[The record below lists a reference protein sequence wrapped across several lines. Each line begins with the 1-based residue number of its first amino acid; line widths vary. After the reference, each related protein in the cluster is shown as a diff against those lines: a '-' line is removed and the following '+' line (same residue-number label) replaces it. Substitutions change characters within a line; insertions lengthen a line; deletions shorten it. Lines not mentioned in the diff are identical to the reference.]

1 VLVWVYVDP
10 FLLHM
15 TTTAFNLSME
25 INRLIQEDYEWI
37 LRDNPEYASQVGQHQ
52 YDHLLQDVSPA
63 AFELRI
69 EHNQRI
75 LDQINL
81 LKAQDDE
88 QQQDGQQAMANHE
101 EQTITARLHLELFSK
116 DLLAEME
123 ALKYGC
129 HLYPL
134 NSIGYGG
141 VHNNFIEA
149 LDWLGET
156 NREENFLSRFSSFPS
171 QANQWKEL
179 LREGIKQ
186 NKVASVSMVRKVSQ
200 QFEKILT
207 DLQNNV
213 GPISTHLQAAVS
225 GVEEGIEQPGIPPS
239 SEKIQRIEVAKT
251 NFMNSLSDLK
261 EFIVRE
267 YIPSA
272 RPQDG
277 ATGLSSGQ
285 EIYNLCLKYHTT
297 TILTAEEIHTIGL
310 NEVNRIEERYKNEVM
325 VPLGHEEEDSSVE
338 SFVSKYKDPNCGQ
351 YYHRAGDLLE
361 GYRILTAHIQT
372 KLPKYFEIFP
382 KSEMEIVSLET
393 STAPAAYYMQGTSDG
408 KRPGRFYVNVSNL
421 TQRPIYEMT
430 ALALHEGIP
439 GHHFQGS
446 LAIENP
452 SIPSFLRF
460 VEDRRYEYCPA
471 RRQLYA
477 AYLEG
482 WALYCEALGEEMGMY
497 ATPLNLFGR
506 LSMEM
511 MRAVRLVVDTGIHY
525 KGWSVEEAIAY
536 MMSKTGM
543 HRHEVEAECYRYE
556 AWPGQACES
565 MNQSLTEHSEHTHL
579 YPFQVPTRLVKLP
592 SGE

>member
-1 VLVWVYVDP
+1 VWRGEGCSLVG
-10 FLLHM
+10 M
-15 TTTAFNLSME
+15 AAFNLCLA
-25 INRLIQEDYEWI
+25 IDRLIEEDYEWT

-52 YDHLLQDVSPA
+52 YDHLLQDLSPS
-63 AFELRI
+63 AFSLRL
-69 EHNQRI
+69 EHNQKI

-81 LKAQDDE
+81 LKAQDE
-88 QQQDGQQAMANHE
+88 QQQQEQGDQHLTE
-101 EQTITARLHLELFSK
+101 EEKEQRKTAKLILELFYKNLS
-116 DLLAEME
+116 DEMD
-123 ALKYGC
+123 ALRYGC

-141 VHNNFIEA
+141 IHNNFIEA

-156 NREENFLSRFSSFPS
+156 NRIENFLSRFSSFPL

-179 LREGIKQ
+179 LQEGLQQ
-186 NKVASVSMVRKVSQ
+186 NKVASRSMVRKLSQ
-200 QFEKILT
+200 QFDKILT
-207 DLQNNV
+207 DLQANV
-213 GPISTHLQAAVS
+213 GPISTHLQAAVTAAAT
-225 GVEEGIEQPGIPPS
+225 VAVVVDTDEQPS
-239 SEKIQRIEVAKT
+239 ASTSKFTVTSIETAKN
-251 NFMNSLSDLK
+251 NFIGSLNDLK
-261 EFIVRE
+261 EFLERE
-267 YIPSA
+267 YIPHA
-272 RPQDG
+272 RPVDG
-277 ATGLSSGQ
+277 TSGLPSGN
-285 EIYNLCLKYHTT
+285 EIYNLCLRYHTT
-297 TILTAEEIHTIGL
+297 TTLSAQEIHDIGLSEVTRIESRYL
-310 NEVNRIEERYKNEVM
+310 NEVMR
-325 VPLGHEEEDSSVE
+325 PLGHEDTFE
-338 SFVSKYKDPNCGQ
+338 SFVMKFKDPNCGQ
-351 YYHRAGDLLE
+351 YYHRASDLLD
-361 GYRILTAHIQT
+361 GYRILTAHIQN
-372 KLPKYFEIFP
+372 KLGKYFENFP

-393 STAPAAYYMQGTSDG
+393 ETAPAAYYMQGTSDG

-460 VEDRRYEYCPA
+460 IEDRRYEYCPA

-482 WALYCEALGEEMGMY
+482 WALYCESLGEEMGMY

-525 KGWSVEEAIAY
+525 KGWSVEEAIVY

-556 AWPGQACES
+556 AWPGQACEF
-565 MNQSLTEHSEHTHL
+565 MNLI
-579 YPFQVPTRLVKLP
+579 
-592 SGE
+592 